1 MGKRIRATPK
11 GCLGPERPSVP
22 SVDELATRMSELLRL
37 RDQVKKAE
45 IWHLESKDAKTS
57 APRSRLK

>member
-1 MGKRIRATPK
+1 MGKRIRATRK

-22 SVDELATRMSELLRL
+22 NVDELATRMSELLRL

-45 IWHLESKDAKTS
+45 IWHLEKDAKTS
-57 APRSRLK
+57 APRSRLN